1 MSVRIVTVN
10 VYKSLNFPI
19 KYFYPPLFE
28 FVSGL
33 FPRFYSSDSPLS
45 SSQKQKNI
53 LENNSQTEAEQNLN
67 RLLVSELY
75 FMYFPQKTQAEAL
88 PVPTAWDGQR
98 SE

>member
-1 MSVRIVTVN
+1 MRAC
-10 VYKSLNFPI
+10 LNFPI
-19 KYFYPPLFE
+19 KYFYPPLLE

-67 RLLVSELY
+67 RLFVSKLY
-75 FMYFPQKTQAEAL
+75 FLYFPLLTVSLLNTIEKSGSM
-88 PVPTAWDGQR
+88 PFK
-98 SE
+98 

>member
-1 MSVRIVTVN
+1 MVEFLYSFYLLINIVR
-10 VYKSLNFPI
+10 LNFPI

-53 LENNSQTEAEQNLN
+53 LENNSQTKAEQNLN
-67 RLLVSELY
+67 EL
-75 FMYFPQKTQAEAL
+75 
-88 PVPTAWDGQR
+88 
-98 SE
+98 

>member
-1 MSVRIVTVN
+1 MRAC
-10 VYKSLNFPI
+10 LNFPI
-19 KYFYPPLFE
+19 KYFYPPLLE

-67 RLLVSELY
+67 RLLVSKLY
-75 FMYFPQKTQAEAL
+75 FLYFPPKNAS
-88 PVPTAWDGQR
+88 R
-98 SE
+98 SAACSYRME